1 MDLIKSLSKTD
12 LSSNNTKELF
22 NQIVYNAFHNATSS
36 DEEKLIVAI
45 ALKYELECFDEIF
58 NILEDE
64 CFNLPF

>member
-22 NQIVYNAFHNATSS
+22 NQIVYNAFHNAKSS
-36 DEEKLIVAI
+36 DEEKLIVTI
-45 ALKYELECFDEIF
+45 ALKYQLDCFDEIF
-58 NILEDE
+58 NILEDG